1 MATDGECCITQA
13 ESIESTLKKFSYI
26 SEKIPHRMAI
36 NTAHHSL
43 SGWGFSTSDLILQA
57 RQRLPRTRIDQIA
70 AMGGLTKKEI
80 AGVLG
85 ITERNLYNQHQGDL
99 SVQLS
104 ERLLLLEKLF
114 THGLDVFDHQQAVFT
129 TWLRTPVAELATPEV
144 GFAPPQSPYTPK
156 PIAEMGTKQ
165 GPPDLSVQR
174 HTQSLPRSQP
184 EASAV
189 RPYPTPLSLL
199 DTVTGCKLVDNVF
212 TRIEAGVFS

>member
-1 MATDGECCITQA
+1 
-13 ESIESTLKKFSYI
+13 
-26 SEKIPHRMAI
+26 MAI
-36 NTAHHSL
+36 TAAHHSL
-43 SGWGFSTSDLILQA
+43 SGWGFSTSDLIIQA

-80 AGVLG
+80 AVVLG

-114 THGLDVFDHQQAVFT
+114 EHGLAVFDHQQAVFT
-129 TWLRTPVAELATPEV
+129 TWLRTPLAELATPEV
-144 GFAPPQSPYTPK
+144 GFAPPQSQYTPK

-165 GPPDLSVQR
+165 GPPDLSTPGSVR
-174 HTQSLPRSQP
+174 SLLPSQP
-184 EASAV
+184 ETSAV

-199 DTVTGCKLVDNVF
+199 DTITGCKLVDNVF